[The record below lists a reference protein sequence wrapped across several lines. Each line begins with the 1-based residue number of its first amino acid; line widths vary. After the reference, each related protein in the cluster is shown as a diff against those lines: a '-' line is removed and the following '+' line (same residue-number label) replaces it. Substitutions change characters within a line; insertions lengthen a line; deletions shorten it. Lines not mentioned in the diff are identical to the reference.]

1 VSTVDPAHLRDKS
14 QVAFGQRY
22 RLELMLAVAASDDG
36 IVCLTDL
43 ARQLDVSISNL
54 QGPLRAMISAGLL
67 TPLPRGD
74 SQRKFYIRNP
84 SAGWTWAHELH
95 TQTVLENTVSNDND
109 LATDT

>member
-54 QGPLRAMISAGLL
+54 QIPPAEFLQLDQLGRLLRALH
-67 TPLPRGD
+67 RG
-74 SQRKFYIRNP
+74 RRLCGIT
-84 SAGWTWAHELH
+84 G
-95 TQTVLENTVSNDND
+95 
-109 LATDT
+109 